1 MVAALARYQTVS
13 VNDLPPMFSASEAM
27 QAVSRLIDK
36 VAGKNVDVLLLGESG
51 TGKELIARLLHKR
64 GANPNGPFI
73 GVNLAA
79 LPATL
84 IEAELFGVE
93 RGAFT
98 GASERRAGRFE
109 QASGGT
115 LFLDEI
121 GELPLELQSKM
132 LRVLQEREVVRVG
145 GSKPVPVTAA
155 IVAATNRSL
164 ENEVRAKRFRED
176 LFYRLNVFPIEL
188 PPLRARPADIGPLA
202 RHFAYSEGQALRGYS
217 LELDDSAVSRLE
229 QHAWPGNVRELKNT
243 MARAII
249 MSTHP
254 MLTAGDFTPFLG
266 GVAEAPLAP
275 ALPAAQPLL
284 PAPHTHGD
292 FMTMPLE
299 ELVSQRLRP
308 FVAKFCEGPTGDLY
322 QLVLAQTERALFRLV
337 LEQTGGN
344 QLRAADIL
352 GLNRNTL
359 RVKLRA
365 LGVSIRA

>member
-1 MVAALARYQTVS
+1 V
-13 VNDLPPMFSASEAM
+13 
-27 QAVSRLIDK
+27 
-36 VAGKNVDVLLLGESG
+36 
-51 TGKELIARLLHKR
+51 
-64 GANPNGPFI
+64 

-98 GASERRAGRFE
+98 GATERRAGRFE
-109 QASGGT
+109 QAAGGT

-121 GELPLELQSKM
+121 GELPLELQPKM

-145 GSKPVPVTAA
+145 GSKALPVTAA

-164 ENEVRAKRFRED
+164 EEEVRAKRFRED

-202 RHFAYSEGQALRGYS
+202 RHFAHSEGPALRGYP
-217 LELDDSAVSRLE
+217 LELDDSAVAVLE
-229 QHAWPGNVRELKNT
+229 QYAWPGNVRELKNT
-243 MARAII
+243 LARAII

-254 MLTAGDFTPFLG
+254 LLTASDFAPFLG
-266 GVAEAPLAP
+266 DLAGEVSEEAAKANPP
-275 ALPAAQPLL
+275 EQPLL
-284 PAPHTHGD
+284 PAPHTQGD

-322 QLVLAQTERALFRLV
+322 QLVQAQTERALFRLV

-365 LGVSIRA
+365 LGVPIRAGA

>member
-1 MVAALARYQTVS
+1 MFAAS
-13 VNDLPPMFSASEAM
+13 DAM

-64 GANPNGPFI
+64 GTNPEGPFV

-79 LPATL
+79 LPAPL

-109 QASGGT
+109 QAAGGT

-155 IVAATNRSL
+155 IVAATNRPL
-164 ENEVRAKRFRED
+164 KNDVRAKLFRED

-188 PPLRARPADIGPLA
+188 PPLRSRPADIGPLA
-202 RHFAYSEGQALRGYS
+202 RHFAHSEGPALRGYA
-217 LELDDSAVSRLE
+217 LEVDDSAIARLE
-229 QHAWPGNVRELKNT
+229 QHPWPGNVRELKNT

-254 MLTAGDFTPFLG
+254 MLTASDFAPFLG
-266 GVAEAPLAP
+266 GETAVVPAVP
-275 ALPAAQPLL
+275 ALQPLL

-322 QLVLAQTERALFRLV
+322 QLVQAQTERALFRLV
-337 LEQTGGN
+337 LEHTGGN

-365 LGVSIRA
+365 LGVPIRAS